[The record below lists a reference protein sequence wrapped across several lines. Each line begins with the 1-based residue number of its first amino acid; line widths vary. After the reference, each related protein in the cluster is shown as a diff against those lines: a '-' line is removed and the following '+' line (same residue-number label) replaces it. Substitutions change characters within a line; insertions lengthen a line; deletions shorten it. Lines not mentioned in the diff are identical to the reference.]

1 MKSELTKS
9 PRKLTATRLE
19 TWATP
24 GVPDVLL
31 CDESGGFHFI
41 ELKATKGNAV
51 ELRPH
56 QVAWLSQ
63 HRHASVWVLTLKMIT
78 KNNPACLFLHHGRD
92 AMDLKM
98 QGLKVDAVLKTEEPF
113 DWESV
118 FQLIVPI

>member
-1 MKSELTKS
+1 MKSELKKS

-51 ELRPH
+51 E
-56 QVAWLSQ
+56 
-63 HRHASVWVLTLKMIT
+63 
-78 KNNPACLFLHHGRD
+78 
-92 AMDLKM
+92 
-98 QGLKVDAVLKTEEPF
+98 KTEEPF
-113 DWESV
+113 EWESV